1 MKMRSRRRFLWIVSF
16 AALLFAL
23 GLLFSIVL
31 REPSPLRVGAT
42 PDEVWSYI
50 DTNKPAP
57 GALRGLLPV
66 TRRAMWSAN
75 GQRIQCE
82 TRFHWRTNRLIAIR
96 RTTYAF
102 DTNDAIH
109 RMKSDLELKW
119 RP

>member
-1 MKMRSRRRFLWIVSF
+1 MMLRSKRGMICVTVLV
-16 AALLFAL
+16 ALLFASA
-23 GLLFSIVL
+23 LLFRAVL
-31 REPSPLRVGAT
+31 RDPSPLRVGAT

-102 DTNDAIH
+102 
-109 RMKSDLELKW
+109 
-119 RP
+119 